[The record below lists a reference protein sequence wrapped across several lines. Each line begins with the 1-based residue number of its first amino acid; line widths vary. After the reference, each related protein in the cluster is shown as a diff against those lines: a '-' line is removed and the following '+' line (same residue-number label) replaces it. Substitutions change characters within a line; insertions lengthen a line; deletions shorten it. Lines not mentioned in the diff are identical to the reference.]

1 MSHRERVLNSFR
13 KHGKLI
19 QVASVGDIP
28 TTPYIYAVVNGYN
41 VLQIGK
47 SSPGDSR
54 LKKVFKG
61 SIVAKHNK
69 AFICGLYPSIMDS
82 VNEYYVIA
90 LTEDQD
96 KAIIERA
103 VHRDVGITT
112 NVTAATLI
120 DEITNEGIITF
131 HLLLW
136 KRFKEHPRYKQ
147 MDSIERLMAL
157 ELFELVTYGTSRIT
171 RTSGKTKPS
180 KQADNLEGN
189 ILMCLNKRYL
199 TTIWLMMCNDYFRY
213 GPTHAISN
221 AEFHAVKERYSYLEH
236 RAPFDVYGESKKS

>member
-1 MSHRERVLNSFR
+1 MSHREKVLNSFR

-19 QVASVGDIP
+19 EVASVGDIP
-28 TTPYIYAVVNGYN
+28 NTDYVYTVINGDN

-47 SSPGDSR
+47 SRPGNGGR

-69 AFICGLYPSIMDS
+69 AFICGLYPSIVDS
-82 VNEYYVIA
+82 ENEYYAIA
-90 LTEDQD
+90 LTENQD
-96 KAIIERA
+96 NALIERA
-103 VHRDVGITT
+103 VHKDVGITT

-120 DEITNEGIITF
+120 DEITNEGIISF

-136 KRFKEHPRYKQ
+136 NRFKEHPRYKQ
-147 MDSIERLMAL
+147 MDSTERLMAL

-171 RTSGKTKPS
+171 RTNGKTKS
-180 KQADNLEGN
+180 SNQADNLEGN

-213 GPTHAISN
+213 GPTHTISN
-221 AEFHAVKERYSYLEH
+221 AEFQAVKEKYSYIEH
-236 RAPFDVYGESKKS
+236 RAPFDVYGKSS